1 MIEIKEKALKWCKF
15 PFDSQTQKD
24 VKALFDYPDQLE
36 DSFYKDLEFGTG
48 GMRGIMGVGTN
59 RINKYTLGK
68 AAHGLSLYLK
78 SKFPE
83 KNIKVVIAYDCR
95 HNSKLFSKIISSIL
109 LANDIEVYLF
119 SSLRT
124 TPELSYSVRYLKANC
139 GIVLTASHNPPEYNG
154 FKVYWKDGG
163 QIVPPYDEELM
174 EKINS
179 ISFNEILFN
188 GTNDKLNLIDKEIDD
203 AFIETSTQLAKQ
215 DDLKLRN
222 IKIVYTPLHGTSI
235 MSIPQVL
242 KKAGHESLIIIDEQ
256 SKPDGSFPTVKSPN
270 PEEPDALQMAINRAK
285 KENADIVIGTDPD
298 SDRLGISVKNKQEEF
313 VILNGNQ
320 TMLLMAHF
328 ILKKRKEKGL
338 LSSKDFIASTIVSSP
353 VMQKVAN
360 NFGVECLITLT
371 GFKWIGKEI
380 EERKDQNFIFGGEES
395 FGYLI
400 GDKIRDKDA
409 VTSALLI
416 CEIVSV
422 LKTKEKTLYDFM
434 IECYKLYGP
443 YKERLISYKLEGLSG
458 EIKIKNMMENYRNNP
473 PNKIN
478 NQFIISIQDY
488 LNSTKTNV
496 KSKTVN
502 DINLPKSDVII
513 YTLNDNS
520 KIAIRPS
527 GTEPKIKFYFSVN
540 NKDFKNN
547 CWESTEEELDKRI
560 DSIISD
566 LNL

>member
-1 MIEIKEKALKWCKF
+1 MIEIKKKALKWCKL

-36 DSFYKDLEFGTG
+36 DAFYKDLEFGTG

-83 KNIKVVIAYDCR
+83 SIIKVVIAYDCR
-95 HNSKLFSKIISSIL
+95 HNNKLFSKIISNVL

-124 TPELSYSVRYLKANC
+124 TPELSYSVRHLKANC

-163 QIVPPYDEELM
+163 QIAPPYEEELM

>member
-1 MIEIKEKALKWCKF
+1 MIEIKKKALKWCKL

-36 DSFYKDLEFGTG
+36 DAFYKDLEFGTG

-83 KNIKVVIAYDCR
+83 SIIKVVIAYDCR
-95 HNSKLFSKIISSIL
+95 HNNKLFSKIISNVL

-124 TPELSYSVRYLKANC
+124 TPELSYSVRHLKANC

-163 QIVPPYDEELM
+163 QIAPPYEEELM

-203 AFIETSTQLAKQ
+203 AFIETSTQLAIQ
-215 DDLKLRN
+215 DNVKSKN

-242 KKAGHESLIIIDEQ
+242 KKAGYKSVIIVDEQ

-270 PEEPDALQMAINRAK
+270 PEEPDALKMSINRAK

-298 SDRLGISVKNKQEEF
+298 SDRLGISVKNKKEEF
-313 VILNGNQ
+313 IILNGNQ

-328 ILKKRKEKGL
+328 LLKKREEKGL

-353 VMQKVAN
+353 VIKKVAN
-360 NFGVECLITLT
+360 KFGVECLITLT

-416 CEIVSV
+416 CEIVSI
-422 LKTKEKTLYDFM
+422 LKTKDKTLYDFM

-458 EIKIKNMMENYRNNP
+458 EIKINNMMKNYRNNP

-478 NQFIISIQDY
+478 NQFVISIQDY

>member
-1 MIEIKEKALKWCKF
+1 
-15 PFDSQTQKD
+15 
-24 VKALFDYPDQLE
+24 
-36 DSFYKDLEFGTG
+36 
-48 GMRGIMGVGTN
+48 
-59 RINKYTLGK
+59 
-68 AAHGLSLYLK
+68 
-78 SKFPE
+78 
-83 KNIKVVIAYDCR
+83 
-95 HNSKLFSKIISSIL
+95 
-109 LANDIEVYLF
+109 
-119 SSLRT
+119 
-124 TPELSYSVRYLKANC
+124 
-139 GIVLTASHNPPEYNG
+139 
-154 FKVYWKDGG
+154 
-163 QIVPPYDEELM
+163 M

-203 AFIETSTQLAKQ
+203 AFIETSTQLAIQ
-215 DDLKLRN
+215 DNVKSKN

-242 KKAGHESLIIIDEQ
+242 KKAGYKSVIIVDEQ

-270 PEEPDALQMAINRAK
+270 PEEPDALKMSINRAK

-298 SDRLGISVKNKQEEF
+298 SDRLGISVKNKKEEF
-313 VILNGNQ
+313 IILNGNQ

-328 ILKKRKEKGL
+328 LLKKREEKGL

-353 VMQKVAN
+353 VIKKVAN
-360 NFGVECLITLT
+360 KFGVECLITLT

-416 CEIVSV
+416 CEIVSI
-422 LKTKEKTLYDFM
+422 LKTKDKTLYDFM

-458 EIKIKNMMENYRNNP
+458 EIKINNMMKNYRNNP

-478 NQFIISIQDY
+478 NQFVISIQDY